1 VILILDKVERAA
13 SLVECFLSNNSN
25 NSNNLEINI
34 QEERIWNMWAMMVS
48 IMTPKSSEIDRK
60 IISFDYFIILL

>member
-13 SLVECFLSNNSN
+13 SPVECFLSN